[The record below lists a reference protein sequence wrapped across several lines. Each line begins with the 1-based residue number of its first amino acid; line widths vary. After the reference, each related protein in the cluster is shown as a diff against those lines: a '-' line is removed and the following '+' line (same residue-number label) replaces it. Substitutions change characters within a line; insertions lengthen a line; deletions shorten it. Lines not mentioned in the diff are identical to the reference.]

1 MATTDLSQTGR
12 TELRRRLTLRSN
24 AALVFASVGAT
35 AGLYSLFAFSLGT
48 SGPSFIWG
56 WVATVIGV
64 AALCC
69 MWAELAAHY
78 PLAGAFYHWGTAVA
92 GSRVGWWIGWI
103 YLGAQIAV
111 LTAWYFVLPVA
122 VAPLFGVTFSPG
134 EAAAVA
140 LGALLVAAIINAS
153 GIEFLGKVTVIG
165 VAAEIFIV
173 FVLTS
178 LVVAFGATQPV
189 SVYVQGP
196 GVSGFG
202 NWVYALLAG
211 GIFVSLWVLYTFE
224 SAGLVGEETKS
235 GPRVAPKAIFLALTG
250 TLLMGLYFLAGMI
263 IAIPN
268 VKAAMTS
275 TTPIQDIING
285 ALPHWFSKLYLV
297 LICEVTF
304 LGANAFFTGVS
315 RQMYGMAREGQ
326 LPFSGFLSKT
336 RNGTPWA
343 ALLVVAVLT
352 GLPLLASQQMSV
364 LTTGATGA
372 IYVAYAFLAIMLLA
386 ARFRGWPH
394 QPASFKLGR
403 YAKPINIFAVLV
415 ATGVVVDLFWPRD
428 TTNPTWHG
436 VRVAYWIIGLPVV
449 IGVLYYAFYQHRRL
463 APQGEADTE
472 AVKAWGAESPEA
484 QQPTAVA
491 PDDPSQS
498 LTD

>member
-1 MATTDLSQTGR
+1 VAATEFSQTGR
-12 TELRRRLTLRSN
+12 TELRQRLTLRSN

-35 AGLYSLFAFSLGT
+35 AGLYSLFSFSLGT

-56 WVATVIGV
+56 WVLTGVGV
-64 AALCC
+64 ASLCC
-69 MWAELAAHY
+69 LWAELAAHY

-122 VAPLFGVTFSPG
+122 VAPLFGVTLSTG
-134 EAAAVA
+134 GLAAIA
-140 LGALLVAAIINAS
+140 LGALLIAAIVNAF
-153 GIEFLGKVTVIG
+153 GIEFLGRVTVIG

-178 LVVAFGATQPV
+178 LVIAFGAHQPV
-189 SVYVQGP
+189 SVYVHGP
-196 GVSGFG
+196 GVPGFG
-202 NWVYALLAG
+202 NWVYALLGG
-211 GIFVSLWVLYTFE
+211 GIFVSLWVQYTFE
-224 SAGLVGEETKS
+224 NAGLVGEETKG
-235 GPRVAPKAIFLALTG
+235 GPQVAPKAIFLALAG

-268 VKAAMTS
+268 VKAAMAS
-275 TTPIQDIING
+275 ATPLEDIING

-326 LPFSGFLSKT
+326 LPFSRILSKT
-336 RNGTPWA
+336 RNGTPWVSI
-343 ALLVVAVLT
+343 LVVAVLT
-352 GLPLLASQQMSV
+352 GLPLIASQQISV
-364 LTTGATGA
+364 LTTGATA
-372 IYVAYAFLAIMLLA
+372 SIYVAYAFLAIMLLA
-386 ARFRGWPH
+386 ARFRGWPR
-394 QPASFKLGR
+394 QRASFSMGR
-403 YAKPINIFAVLV
+403 YAKAINAFAALV
-415 ATGVVVDLFWPRD
+415 ASALVLDLFWPRD

-436 VRVAYWIIGLPVV
+436 IRVAYWIIGLPVA

-463 APQGEADTE
+463 APQGEAE
-472 AVKAWGAESPEA
+472 AETLKIWGAAAS
-484 QQPTAVA
+484 QQPAEA
-491 PDDPSQS
+491 ARDDGSQS
-498 LTD
+498 LTTE

>member
-1 MATTDLSQTGR
+1 
-12 TELRRRLTLRSN
+12 
-24 AALVFASVGAT
+24 
-35 AGLYSLFAFSLGT
+35 
-48 SGPSFIWG
+48 
-56 WVATVIGV
+56 
-64 AALCC
+64 
-69 MWAELAAHY
+69 
-78 PLAGAFYHWGTAVA
+78 
-92 GSRVGWWIGWI
+92 
-103 YLGAQIAV
+103 
-111 LTAWYFVLPVA
+111 
-122 VAPLFGVTFSPG
+122 
-134 EAAAVA
+134 
-140 LGALLVAAIINAS
+140 
-153 GIEFLGKVTVIG
+153 
-165 VAAEIFIV
+165 
-173 FVLTS
+173 
-178 LVVAFGATQPV
+178 
-189 SVYVQGP
+189 
-196 GVSGFG
+196 
-202 NWVYALLAG
+202 
-211 GIFVSLWVLYTFE
+211 
-224 SAGLVGEETKS
+224 
-235 GPRVAPKAIFLALTG
+235 
-250 TLLMGLYFLAGMI
+250 MGLYFLAGMI

-326 LPFSGFLSKT
+326 LPFSGFLSRT

-403 YAKPINIFAVLV
+403 YAKPINVFAALV
-415 ATGVVVDLFWPRD
+415 ASAVVVDLFWPRN

-436 VRVAYWIIGLPVV
+436 VRVAYWIIGLPVA

-463 APQGEADTE
+463 APEGEADAE
-472 AVKAWGAESPEA
+472 DVKAWGAESPE
-484 QQPTAVA
+484 TTGVA

-498 LTD
+498 LATE

>member
-35 AGLYSLFAFSLGT
+35 AGLYSLFSFSLGT

-56 WVATVIGV
+56 WVATGIGV

-69 MWAELAAHY
+69 LWAELAAHY
-78 PLAGAFYHWGTAVA
+78 PLAGAFYHWGTAVS
-92 GSRVGWWIGWI
+92 GPRVGWWIGWI

-122 VAPLFGVTFSPG
+122 VAPLFGVSFSPG

-153 GIEFLGKVTVIG
+153 GIEFLGRVTVIG

-178 LVVAFGATQPV
+178 LVIAFGAHQPV
-189 SVYVQGP
+189 SVYVHGP
-196 GVSGFG
+196 GVPGFG
-202 NWVYALLAG
+202 NWVYALLGG

-224 SAGLVGEETKS
+224 NAGLVGEETKG
-235 GPRVAPKAIFLALTG
+235 GPKVAPKAIFLALTG

-268 VKAAMTS
+268 VAHEMAS
-275 TTPIQDIING
+275 ATPIEDIING

-326 LPFSGFLSKT
+326 LPFSRFLSKT

-343 ALLVVAVLT
+343 SLLVVAVLT

-394 QPASFKLGR
+394 RPASFKLGR
-403 YAKPINIFAVLV
+403 YAKPINAFAALV
-415 ATGVVVDLFWPRD
+415 ATALVVDLFWPRD

-449 IGVLYYAFYQHRRL
+449 IGVFYYAFYQHRRL
-463 APQGEADTE
+463 APQGEADAE
-472 AVKAWGAESPEA
+472 DVKAWGAESPE
-484 QQPTAVA
+484 TTGVA

-498 LTD
+498 LATE